1 MDYNSVNEKL
11 KLVTDKLMNLQ
22 TLEIKKVTEED
33 LKKGYYPRDFGMGF
47 WDWPQG
53 VGMYGL
59 FKLYSEQNR
68 KEYKEYITKWYEKKS
83 KENIIK
89 NVNTCAP
96 LLTLSKFDKD
106 NQYIDMLNEWANWV
120 ANDLPRTDEGIIQHV
135 TSNTK
140 GTGVLLNP
148 NEVWIDTIYMT
159 ILFLNEMGVKF
170 DRKDW
175 LNEVD
180 YQLLQHIKYLFD
192 KECGLF
198 YHGYTFKENNNF
210 GCIFWCRGNSW
221 FTSAMVDYLECR
233 GLQNLDSY
241 MSKYI
246 LGLLNNQVEALMK
259 YQNTSGL
266 WSTIITNQETYD
278 EVSGSCSIVGAVLK
292 AIRLN
297 YIDSK
302 YLVNCE
308 KAIEAI
314 LKNIDKDGVVL
325 NVSAGTSIG
334 QNEEHYKA
342 IIKAPMAYGQAL
354 AIIALSEYLN
364 HI

>member
-1 MDYNSVNEKL
+1 MDYKLVNEKL
-11 KLVTDKLMNLQ
+11 NLVTKKLMNLE
-22 TLEIKKVTEED
+22 TVEVEEVTDEK

-59 FKLYSEQNR
+59 FKLYNEQNR
-68 KEYKEYITKWYEKKS
+68 DEYKEYMTNWYDKKS

-96 LLTLSKFDKD
+96 LLTLAKFDKD
-106 NQYIDMLNEWANWV
+106 NKYIDMLNEWANWV
-120 ANDLPRTDEGIIQHV
+120 YKDLERTDEGIIQHV
-135 TSNTK
+135 TSNTE

-159 ILFLNEMGVKF
+159 ILFLNEMGVRF
-170 DRKDW
+170 EREDW
-175 LNEVD
+175 LKEVD
-180 YQLLQHIKYLFD
+180 FQLLQHIKYLFD
-192 KECGLF
+192 KNTGLF
-198 YHGYTFKENNNF
+198 YHGYTFKEKNNF
-210 GCIFWCRGNSW
+210 GGVFWCRGNSW

-233 GLQNLDSY
+233 GNTNSY
-241 MSKYI
+241 MSRYI
-246 LGLLNNQVEALMK
+246 LELLNNQVDSLMK
-259 YQNTSGL
+259 YQNKSGL
-266 WSTIITNQETYD
+266 WSTIITNQNTYD
-278 EVSGSCSIVGAVLK
+278 EVSGSCSIVGAILK

-302 YLVNCE
+302 YLKNCE
-308 KAIEAI
+308 KAIKAI
-314 LKNIDKDGVVL
+314 LENIDDDGVVL

-334 QNEEHYKA
+334 YDEEHYKS
-342 IIKAPMAYGQAL
+342 IITAPMAYGQAL
-354 AIIALSEYLN
+354 AIISLTEYLN